1 MTWQLYAANLIL
13 SLKFKRVYFMP
24 PSNSIANADQTA
36 HPQQVRWGRNT
47 YHDYIGE
54 NVFGNPVYESN
65 NGNTR
70 VSFHELSGPGSEK
83 KLYGTD
89 TYKSS
94 GAGFFDE
101 NAPSIY
107 DTQVEHQDKVNEQ
120 KQRMADSY
128 DRKAST
134 TPTPEQ
140 PNLNEQQEN
149 TTGQNASSA
158 KSKIPKKEILLGSNG
173 NKYPNRVMYGK
184 SSFQGFIGEN
194 VNGDPVYASEDGTKR
209 VAGAHKTGKLIRDD
223 NFNIDNISITS
234 RAAASVIYTADEV
247 DAEIKKSGLSNQA
260 DNSNQDNTMSQN
272 QDNNAQQQGYDDYSN
287 SNFSDGPP
295 SYFSEMNDSYSD
307 SVQDN
312 YDPMNDYPKPGDAN
326 FDPTGVLDDS
336 RNRAANNVEGQAF
349 AQALNNQIQG
359 QNQQQPQSQPQ
370 ADPDDVDFG
379 EDPYSNISDE
389 EQFSNT
395 QHLASQPTREIR
407 DSNGNVIGVT
417 TIDPDAAANAPID
430 PDELAELERQTQD
443 GDSLSRLYNRMEFM
457 ESLRLSTGVNA
468 DEAFHKNMAS
478 KDAHEHLEK
487 IRDGILDMTNKGLI
501 DNKDA
506 DVANNFVSGMISE
519 VEDNPAGSLELALMS
534 DKVITDTD
542 FNSPDTQ
549 ASVVSF
555 RNAIAGKEDA
565 LLASL
570 HLVDIKSKGEFPF
583 AIGALDKPAISNVLD
598 PKIVEPLDSSSVIN
612 DSTMRDFIEVKFAY
626 ENFDGLSGK
635 YLNGVTKD
643 ELTKSLDDYSNNG
656 FFKGVRES
664 NRHLERTAA
673 DHPLFSIDGIPIS
686 NPEAIESVVAMN
698 DATKEGVG
706 PFSKNTSNPQNDITT
721 VVNADKA
728 ISYQLENLSFLPKGL
743 RAPYSSERISNTLQT
758 LNDSQPVTQLKQQL
772 DTIESHG
779 MTKDEWNSIS
789 THQKITAT
797 NAGGTLDLD
806 SMREKVAF
814 HIKNYDQLGNFS
826 DKLDERGQA
835 TYFPS
840 QSEMRWALHNLDEI
854 SQGSIDP
861 NNIVRLHG
869 INPPSTGESFSEDTV
884 FTQSDADNMFV
895 IIDTQL
901 ERVGMTDQDILD
913 LEDLSL
919 VIQNKGFVKGSDY
932 EAKSSLRLDGVAEVH
947 GRTLMEAQR
956 NSLSSHR
963 AHTSNGVA
971 AKLGAGADVSNQ
983 AAAGNAYNQA
993 IDKISNIII
1002 DGVIGDSNSKH
1013 TATDIQNVLSS
1024 PELQAAS
1031 AKLTPQDAL
1040 NNARLHANSSN
1051 PDTIDNTTSTIDSTT
1066 DSNSN
1071 DEGTNEASVDTN
1083 DADVDANESGK
1094 QNKSSGGGKDKNGRS
1109 PGDPGYEGDEK
1120 GRKQPSTELPPKPQ
1134 GGDYLTGGSAIVAA
1148 LGALTSGI
1156 IRAGTGIIR
1165 AGIGMRGVAD
1175 GLDVDASVGSK
1186 LNPNTKNHLVKMQSS
1201 MLSFESSSKLLEDN
1215 KITNTLSMQDK
1226 RLLEKN
1232 LKKQLSV
1239 FTDSS
1244 MLASEGL
1251 KASAPDMSSRLRLDV
1266 SNHLEKSSSDMK
1278 KLFDNSQDKGL
1289 FAANDRQKEMMQN
1302 AMSQIGNAVSS
1313 LKNSFVVGLRA
1324 LFSPSRD

>member
-1 MTWQLYAANLIL
+1 
-13 SLKFKRVYFMP
+13 MP
-24 PSNSIANADQTA
+24 PSNSIVSATQED
-36 HPQQVRWGRNT
+36 HPQQVLWGRNT

-54 NVFGNPVYESN
+54 NAFGNPVYESN

-70 VSFHELSGPGSEK
+70 VTYHELRGPGSEK

-89 TYKSS
+89 EYKSS

-107 DTQVEHQDKVNEQ
+107 DTQAEHQNKVNEQ
-120 KQRMADSY
+120 KQRMADY
-128 DRKAST
+128 YGRKDGGAPSS
-134 TPTPEQ
+134 EQ
-140 PNLNEQQEN
+140 LNLDEQSSNDKKYNE
-149 TTGQNASSA
+149 
-158 KSKIPKKEILLGSNG
+158 
-173 NKYPNRVMYGK
+173 
-184 SSFQGFIGEN
+184 
-194 VNGDPVYASEDGTKR
+194 
-209 VAGAHKTGKLIRDD
+209 
-223 NFNIDNISITS
+223 
-234 RAAASVIYTADEV
+234 
-247 DAEIKKSGLSNQA
+247 DAEIKESVLSNQV
-260 DNSNQDNTMSQN
+260 DNSSQDNTMSQN
-272 QDNNAQQQGYDDYSN
+272 NNAQQQDYDDYSN
-287 SNFSDGPP
+287 NSFSDGPP
-295 SYFSEMNDSYSD
+295 SYFSDLNASYD
-307 SVQDN
+307 DLAQDN
-312 YDPMNDYPKPGDAN
+312 YDPIDDHRQPDDNN
-326 FDPTGVLDDS
+326 LEPTGVSDDANS
-336 RNRAANNVEGQAF
+336 GYANNLED
-349 AQALNNQIQG
+349 QALAQGSNNQVQG
-359 QNQQQPQSQPQ
+359 QNQQPVQPQSQAPSQ
-370 ADPDDVDFG
+370 ANPDDIDFG
-379 EDPYSNISDE
+379 EDPYSNIDDAA
-389 EQFSNT
+389 QHSNT

-417 TIDPDAAANAPID
+417 TIDPDAPDNAPID
-430 PDELAELERQTQD
+430 PAELAELERRAQD
-443 GDSLSRLYNRMEFM
+443 GDSLPRLYNRMEFM

-501 DNKDA
+501 DKKDA
-506 DVANNFVSGMISE
+506 DVANDFVGGMIDE
-519 VEDNPAGSLELALMS
+519 VKNNPAGSLELALMS
-534 DKVITDTD
+534 DKVITDAD

-570 HLVDIKSKGEFPF
+570 HLIDIKSKGEFPF
-583 AIGALDKPAISNVLD
+583 AIGALDRPAISNVLD
-598 PKIVEPLDSSSVIN
+598 PKIVEPLGSSSVIN
-612 DSTMRDFIEVKFAY
+612 DSTIRDFIEVKFAY
-626 ENFDGLSGK
+626 ENFDGLSSK

-656 FFKGVRES
+656 FFKAVRES

-673 DHPLFSIDGIPIS
+673 NHPLFSIDGIPIS
-686 NPEAIESVVAMN
+686 NPESLESVMAMN
-698 DATKEGVG
+698 EATEEGVG

-721 VVNADKA
+721 IVNADKA

-743 RAPYSSERISNTLQT
+743 RAPYSSERIANTLQT
-758 LNDSQPVTQLKQQL
+758 LSDRQPVTQLKEQL
-772 DTIESHG
+772 STIESHG

-789 THQKITAT
+789 THQKITAA
-797 NAGGTLDLD
+797 NADGSLDLD
-806 SMREKVAF
+806 TMREKIAF

-835 TYFPS
+835 THFPS

-869 INPPSTGESFSEDTV
+869 INPPSAGESFSEDIS

-932 EAKSSLRLDGVAEVH
+932 EAKSSLRLDGVAEAH

-983 AAAGNAYNQA
+983 AAAGNAYNNA

-1002 DGVIGDSNSKH
+1002 DGVVGDSNPKN
-1013 TATDIQNVLSS
+1013 TATNIQSVLSS

-1040 NNARLHANSSN
+1040 NNARLHASGGE
-1051 PDTIDNTTSTIDSTT
+1051 PDTIDNTTDVIDNTAS
-1066 DSNSN
+1066 SN
-1071 DEGTNEASVDTN
+1071 DNDTSADNSTADGNDASVDSNNSSEKERTP
-1083 DADVDANESGK
+1083 DGK
-1094 QNKSSGGGKDKNGRS
+1094 KDKNGRS
-1109 PGDPGYEGDEK
+1109 PGDPDYEGDEK

-1134 GGDYLTGGSAIVAA
+1134 GGDYLTGGSAIIAA
-1148 LGALTSGI
+1148 LGELTSGI
-1156 IRAGTGIIR
+1156 IRAGM
-1165 AGIGMRGVAD
+1165 GMRGAIEPPPPSSYMKNANGV
-1175 GLDVDASVGSK
+1175 DVDASVGSK

-1201 MLSFESSSKLLEDN
+1201 ILSFESSSKLLEDN

-1226 RLLEKN
+1226 RFLEKD

-1239 FTDSS
+1239 FADSS

-1251 KASAPDMSSRLRLDV
+1251 KASAPNMSSKLRLDV
-1266 SNHLEKSSSDMK
+1266 SNHLEKSSADMK

-1289 FAANDRQKEMMQN
+1289 FSANDRQKEMMQN
-1302 AMSQIGNAVSS
+1302 AMSQIGNTVSS
-1313 LKNSFVVGLRA
+1313 LKNSFMVGLKS
-1324 LFSPSRD
+1324 LFSPSRG

>member
-1 MTWQLYAANLIL
+1 
-13 SLKFKRVYFMP
+13 MP
-24 PSNSIANADQTA
+24 PSNSIVSATQED
-36 HPQQVRWGRNT
+36 HPQQVLWGRNT

-54 NVFGNPVYESN
+54 NAFGNPVYESN

-70 VSFHELSGPGSEK
+70 VTYHELRGPGSEK

-89 TYKSS
+89 EYKSS

-107 DTQVEHQDKVNEQ
+107 DTQAEHQDKVNEQ
-120 KQRMADSY
+120 KQRMADY
-128 DRKAST
+128 Y
-134 TPTPEQ
+134 
-140 PNLNEQQEN
+140 
-149 TTGQNASSA
+149 
-158 KSKIPKKEILLGSNG
+158 G
-173 NKYPNRVMYGK
+173 NKYK
-184 SSFQGFIGEN
+184 
-194 VNGDPVYASEDGTKR
+194 
-209 VAGAHKTGKLIRDD
+209 
-223 NFNIDNISITS
+223 
-234 RAAASVIYTADEV
+234 V
-247 DAEIKKSGLSNQA
+247 DAEIKKSVPSNQVENSSQ
-260 DNSNQDNTMSQN
+260 DNSMSQN
-272 QDNNAQQQGYDDYSN
+272 NNAQQQDYDDYSN
-287 SNFSDGPP
+287 NSFSDGPP
-295 SYFSEMNDSYSD
+295 SYFSELNASYD
-307 SVQDN
+307 DLAQDN
-312 YDPMNDYPKPGDAN
+312 YDPIDDYPTD
-326 FDPTGVLDDS
+326 VLDE
-336 RNRAANNVEGQAF
+336 ANSEDVNNLED
-349 AQALNNQIQG
+349 QALTQATNNQVQG
-359 QNQQQPQSQPQ
+359 QNQQPVQPQSQAPSQ
-370 ADPDDVDFG
+370 AIPDDIDFG
-379 EDPYSNISDE
+379 EDPYNHIDDE

-417 TIDPDAAANAPID
+417 TIDPDAPDSAPID
-430 PDELAELERQTQD
+430 PAELAELERQAQD
-443 GDSLSRLYNRMEFM
+443 GDSLPRLYNRMEFM

-501 DNKDA
+501 DKKDA
-506 DVANNFVSGMISE
+506 DVANDFVGGMIDE
-519 VEDNPAGSLELALMS
+519 VKNNPAGSLELALMS
-534 DKVITDTD
+534 DKVITDAD

-549 ASVVSF
+549 AAVVSF

-570 HLVDIKSKGEFPF
+570 HLIDIKSKGEFPF
-583 AIGALDKPAISNVLD
+583 TIGALDRPAISNVLD
-598 PKIVEPLDSSSVIN
+598 PKIVEPLGSSSVIN
-612 DSTMRDFIEVKFAY
+612 DSAMRDFIEVKFAY
-626 ENFDGLSGK
+626 ENFDGLSSK

-643 ELTKSLDDYSNNG
+643 ELAKSLDDYSNNG
-656 FFKGVRES
+656 FFKAVRES

-673 DHPLFSIDGIPIS
+673 NHPLFSIDGIPIS
-686 NPEAIESVVAMN
+686 DPEALESVMAMN
-698 DATKEGVG
+698 EATKEGVG

-721 VVNADKA
+721 IVNADKA

-743 RAPYSSERISNTLQT
+743 RAPYSSERIANTLQT
-758 LNDSQPVTQLKQQL
+758 LNDSQPVTELKEQLS
-772 DTIESHG
+772 TIESHG

-789 THQKITAT
+789 THQKITAA
-797 NAGGTLDLD
+797 NADGVLDLD
-806 SMREKVAF
+806 TMREKLAF

-869 INPPSTGESFSEDTV
+869 INPPSAGESFSEDIS

-983 AAAGNAYNQA
+983 AAAGNAYNNA

-1002 DGVIGDSNSKH
+1002 DGVVGDSNPKN
-1013 TATDIQNVLSS
+1013 TATNIQSVLSS

-1040 NNARLHANSSN
+1040 NNARLHASGGE
-1051 PDTIDNTTSTIDSTT
+1051 PDTIDNNTS
-1066 DSNSN
+1066 SNSN
-1071 DEGTNEASVDTN
+1071 TESTNEASVDDN
-1083 DADVDANESGK
+1083 EPNADANESTK
-1094 QNKSSGGGKDKNGRS
+1094 TDESSSGGKDKNGRS
-1109 PGDPGYEGDEK
+1109 PGDPDYEGDGK

-1134 GGDYLTGGSAIVAA
+1134 GGDYLTGGSAIIAA

-1156 IRAGTGIIR
+1156 IRAGM
-1165 AGIGMRGVAD
+1165 GMRGAIEPPPPSSYMKNAN
-1175 GLDVDASVGSK
+1175 GADVDASVGSK

-1201 MLSFESSSKLLEDN
+1201 ILSFESSSKLLEDN

-1226 RLLEKN
+1226 RLLEKD

-1239 FTDSS
+1239 FADSS

-1251 KASAPDMSSRLRLDV
+1251 KASAPNMSSKLRLDV
-1266 SNHLEKSSSDMK
+1266 SNHLEKSSTDMK

-1289 FAANDRQKEMMQN
+1289 FSANDRQKEMMQN

-1313 LKNSFVVGLRA
+1313 LKNSFVVGLKS
-1324 LFSPSRD
+1324 LFSPSRG